1 MFLSSFGVHLVEFG
15 HFAAYLALAVAVVQ
29 ALAPLA
35 ARYLQRP
42 ELARIGVNASIVLF
56 VLTTLGGL
64 ALIHAFVT
72 DNFSVKYV
80 ADTSNS
86 RLPLFYKI
94 AALWGGHEGSLYLWV
109 WVLTLYT
116 MLVGVHG
123 RKHYADR
130 LPTILA
136 VQGWLMIGFFGLILF
151 LSNPF
156 LRQFPI
162 PVDGRDLN
170 PLLQDPGMVFH
181 PPMLYLG
188 YVGFS
193 VPFAFAMAALVTRWK
208 SEFWI
213 PHIRRWTL
221 IAWAFLTTGIMLG
234 GWWAYYELGWGGYWA
249 WDPVEN
255 ASFMPWLV
263 GTALVHS
270 ITVQE
275 RRRMLHAWNIFLVI
289 TAFALSLLGTF
300 LVRSGVLS
308 SVHAFAVDP
317 GRGAYILIF
326 MTLVLAVSFGIFL
339 ARGRYQEVEEGMTS
353 MLSRES
359 LFVWNNVVFT
369 VAAACVLLGTLYP
382 LALDALTGA
391 KITVAA
397 PYFNAVMVPIFLA
410 VLLLMA
416 VAPLVPWRKANP
428 ERLKTRLLIP
438 AALGAVAGL
447 TMLFFM
453 RPLHWT
459 GPVAVALIAFVAGT
473 ILTDF
478 LRAVRQR
485 RLQHPQESA
494 AWLPLRTL
502 LSNRR
507 HYGGMI
513 VHTGI
518 VIIAIGLT
526 GSGLFRDEKAVVMA
540 PGDVV
545 VVGGEH
551 LRFDGVRS
559 FERDNYISL
568 QGKFSLLDSRQVVL
582 PERRRYPVQDMPTTE
597 AGIHSNLLR
606 DVYVVIAE
614 PVGEGNQTKWGVHVY
629 VNPLVEWIWLGGMV
643 ILFGIGFTL
652 SFRVRARVPVAV
664 AQ

>member
-1 MFLSSFGVHLVEFG
+1 MFLSGFGVHFVEFG
-15 HFAAYLALAVAVVQ
+15 HFAAYLALAAAVAQ
-29 ALAPLA
+29 AMAPLA
-35 ARYLQRP
+35 AHYLRRP
-42 ELARIGVNASIVLF
+42 ELARIGINASVAVF
-56 VLTTLGGL
+56 VLTSFGGL
-64 ALIHAFVT
+64 AMIHAFVT
-72 DNFSVKYV
+72 DNFSVQYV
-80 ADTSNS
+80 AATSNS
-86 RLPLFYKI
+86 RLPLFYKV

-109 WVLTLYT
+109 WVLSLYT
-116 MLVGVHG
+116 MLVGLHG
-123 RKHYADR
+123 RRHYPDR

-136 VQGWLMIGFFGLILF
+136 VQGWLTIGFFGLILF

-156 LRQFPI
+156 LRLLPA
-162 PVDGRDLN
+162 PLDGRDLN
-170 PLLQDPGMVFH
+170 PLLQDPGMVIH

-289 TAFALSLLGTF
+289 TAFSLSLLGTF

-317 GRGAYILIF
+317 GRGAYILLF
-326 MTLVLAVSFGIFL
+326 MTVVLSVSFGIFL
-339 ARGRYQEVEEGMTS
+339 ARGRYQEAEEGMTS

-397 PYFNAVMVPIFLA
+397 PYFNAVMVPLFLA
-410 VLLLMA
+410 ALLLMA
-416 VAPLVPWRKANP
+416 VAPLVPWRKANL
-428 ERLKTRLLIP
+428 ERLRSRLFIP
-438 AALGAVAGL
+438 AGLGVAGGIA
-447 TMLFFM
+447 MLIFA

-473 ILTDF
+473 IASDF
-478 LRAVRQR
+478 ARAVRQR
-485 RLQHPQESA
+485 RLQHPDES
-494 AWLPLRTL
+494 WLRAPLRTL
-502 LSNRR
+502 LGNRR

-518 VIIAIGLT
+518 AIIAIGLT
-526 GSGLFRDEKAVVMA
+526 GSGLFRNEQAVMMA

-545 VVGGEH
+545 VVGGER

-559 FERDNYISL
+559 FERDNYFSV
-568 QGKFSLLDSRQVVL
+568 QGKLTLLDSGQVVL
-582 PERRRYPVQDMPTTE
+582 PERRRYPVQEMPTTE
-597 AGIHSNLLR
+597 AGIHSTLLR

-629 VNPLVEWIWLGGMV
+629 VNPLVEWIWLGGLV

-652 SFRVRARVPVAV
+652 SFRARARSAVAV
-664 AQ
+664 AE

>member
-1 MFLSSFGVHLVEFG
+1 M
-15 HFAAYLALAVAVVQ
+15 
-29 ALAPLA
+29 
-35 ARYLQRP
+35 
-42 ELARIGVNASIVLF
+42 
-56 VLTTLGGL
+56 
-64 ALIHAFVT
+64 
-72 DNFSVKYV
+72 
-80 ADTSNS
+80 
-86 RLPLFYKI
+86 
-94 AALWGGHEGSLYLWV
+94 
-109 WVLTLYT
+109 
-116 MLVGVHG
+116 
-123 RKHYADR
+123 
-130 LPTILA
+130 
-136 VQGWLMIGFFGLILF
+136 
-151 LSNPF
+151 
-156 LRQFPI
+156 
-162 PVDGRDLN
+162 
-170 PLLQDPGMVFH
+170 
-181 PPMLYLG
+181 
-188 YVGFS
+188 
-193 VPFAFAMAALVTRWK
+193 
-208 SEFWI
+208 
-213 PHIRRWTL
+213 

-289 TAFALSLLGTF
+289 TAFSLSLLGTF

-317 GRGAYILIF
+317 GRGAYILMF
-326 MTLVLAVSFGIFL
+326 MTVVLSVSFGIFL
-339 ARGRYQEVEEGMTS
+339 ARGRYQEAEEGMTS

-359 LFVWNNVVFT
+359 LFVWNNVLFT
-369 VAAACVLLGTLYP
+369 LAAAVVLLGTLYP

-410 VLLLMA
+410 LMLLMA
-416 VAPLVPWRKANP
+416 VAPLVPWRKANL
-428 ERLKTRLLIP
+428 ERLRSRLLIP
-438 AALGAVAGL
+438 AGLGMAGGVV
-447 TMLFFM
+447 MLLFV

-473 ILTDF
+473 ILSDF
-478 LRAVRQR
+478 VRAVRQR
-485 RLQHPQESA
+485 RLQHPDESLVRA
-494 AWLPLRTL
+494 PLRTL
-502 LSNRR
+502 LGNRR

-526 GSGLFRDEKAVVMA
+526 GSGLFRDERTVVMA

-545 VVGGEH
+545 EVGGER

-559 FERDNYISL
+559 FERDNYFSM
-568 QGKFSLLDSRQVVL
+568 QGKLTLLDSGRVVL
-582 PERRRYPVQDMPTTE
+582 PERRRYPVQEMPTTE
-597 AGIHSNLLR
+597 AGIHSTMLR

-629 VNPLVEWIWLGGMV
+629 VNPLVEWIWLGGLV
-643 ILFGIGFTL
+643 IVLGVGFTL
-652 SFRVRARVPVAV
+652 SFRVRARATGVSK
-664 AQ
+664 